1 MRWLRSSILILV
13 LVLLTS
19 YAERTVVDP
28 WDIRWLK
35 LYPNW
40 YHMDQETKNTLQRL
54 YELSENKANWFPDL
68 HEARVWHPFTIYPRS
83 RYLKEN
89 PYEPKH

>member
-1 MRWLRSSILILV
+1 MKWLRSLILILV
-13 LVLLTS
+13 LIAFTS
-19 YAERTVVDP
+19 YGERTEVDP
-28 WDIRWLK
+28 WDLQWCK
-35 LYPNW
+35 LYPDW
-40 YHMDQETKNTLQRL
+40 YTMPQDVKDTLQRL
-54 YELSENKANWFPDL
+54 YELSPNKANWFPDL